1 MTVKIVHIDG
11 FGAHV
16 YRGSPGELANTLPDT
31 IMFEIYQARL
41 TELDEWMDIGTVI
54 VMTLEIV
61 ANHPE
66 TRDYLAMSKIVE
78 RTLIKDMIEYALDY
92 RSNYGSEYIIRTMSG
107 DLITIME
114 EE

>member
-1 MTVKIVHIDG
+1 MTAKIVHIDG

-16 YRGSPGELANTLPDT
+16 YRGSPDELANTLPDT

-41 TELDEWMDIGTVI
+41 TELDEWMDLETAI

-61 ANHPE
+61 ADHPE
-66 TRDYLAMSKIVE
+66 TRDYLAMSKVVE
-78 RTLIKDMIEYALDY
+78 RTLVKDMIEYVLD
-92 RSNYGSEYIIRTMSG
+92 YGSEYTIRTMSG

>member
-1 MTVKIVHIDG
+1 MTAKIVHIDG

-16 YRGSPGELANTLPDT
+16 YRGSPDELANTIPDT

-54 VMTLEIV
+54 VMTLEII
-61 ANHPE
+61 ADHPE
-66 TRDYLAMSKIVE
+66 AKDWLAMSEAVE
-78 RTLIKDMIEYALDY
+78 RTLVKEMIERALDY
-92 RSNYGSEYIIRTMSG
+92 ESNYGSEYTIRTMSG